1 MQLQDSHRTVAT
13 LGNAAELVAAIVQG
27 VVGNDVADTIDGSPL
42 TRGTIFNLAQLK
54 FQESAGKV
62 LGAE

>member
-1 MQLQDSHRTVAT
+1 MQLQDSHRSVAT
-13 LGNAAELVAAIVQG
+13 LGNGAELVAAIVQG

-54 FQESAGKV
+54 FQEAVGKN